1 MSGLFFKERS
11 MLRTKV
17 YRPFSKVLDEKTG
30 RLSAVV
36 SSETI
41 DRDGDIIRT
50 AGWDMKNFNA
60 HPVLLANHDYH
71 SLRSHIGVWEKME
84 VHGDV
89 MIGQA
94 RFFIGKGNE
103 EADWAFELAK
113 EKQLAFSVG
122 FIPDMEKAVPLHK
135 GDAFGAQGMEY
146 KGQELLEVSAVTV
159 PSNPDALQRL
169 VKSANLQ
176 PIVREIAEERLTVID
191 DSEEEGMRGLKQE
204 EDEEEEEGPEEDEP
218 TEPTVELS
226 EASVTAIVEGLAALL
241 DARAAAEDEEPTES
255 EEEGAGIDASKTAQ
269 GDEFDAYAEAITAAE
284 AALEE
289 AQ

>member
-1 MSGLFFKERS
+1 

-17 YRPFSKVLDEKTG
+17 YRPFSKVLDEKAG
-30 RLSAVV
+30 RLSAIV
-36 SSETI
+36 SSESV

-50 AGWDMKNFNA
+50 EGWNMGNFNA

-71 SLRSHIGVWEKME
+71 SLRSQIGVWEKME

-135 GDAFGAQGMEY
+135 DDSFGVQGMEY

-169 VKSANLQ
+169 VKSVNLQ
-176 PIVREIAEERLTVID
+176 SVIREIAEERLIASD
-191 DSEEEGMRGLKQE
+191 ESEEEGMIGLKQE
-204 EDEEEEEGPEEDEP
+204 EDEEEIPDEDEQ
-218 TEPTVELS
+218 TEQQVVLS
-226 EASVTAIVEGLAALL
+226 DASVNAIVEGLAALL
-241 DARAAAEDEEPTES
+241 AERAAAEDEEPTES
-255 EEEGAGIDASKTAQ
+255 EEESADIDTSKDAQ
-269 GDEFDAYAEAITAAE
+269 NDEFDAYAEAVTAAE